1 MGYLYKTECLV
12 TPDAAAVAMCAAES
26 PRLVPDGS
34 GSVNTI
40 TCAVVDGSHVALTTT
55 GAAGTS
61 TATVAVSF
69 VPCDPGEVYT
79 DMSAVWLLG
88 LGGLVV
94 VWCLKQFVYR
104 QIANQ

>member
-1 MGYLYKTECLV
+1 MGYLYKTECLP
-12 TPDAAAVAMCAAES
+12 TPEAAAGSMCAVES

-40 TCAVVDGSHVALTTT
+40 TCSVVDGSHVALTTA

-61 TATVAVSF
+61 TATLAVSF
-69 VPCDPGEVYT
+69 GACDPGAIYA
-79 DMSAVWLLG
+79 DMSETWMLG